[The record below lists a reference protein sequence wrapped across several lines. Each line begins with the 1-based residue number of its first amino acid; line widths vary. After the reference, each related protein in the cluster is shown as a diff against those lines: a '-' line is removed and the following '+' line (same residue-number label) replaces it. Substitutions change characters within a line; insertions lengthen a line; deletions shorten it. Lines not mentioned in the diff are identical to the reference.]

1 MICYTKEKS
10 SEGYNMIKFALIAL
24 SIIAAVT
31 TLISRTLGKHVFIN
45 NSKIV
50 YSFFCVLYLI
60 CVVVYAFGE
69 KLPFGITRNLYKITY
84 VYFSVIFYLGF
95 FFLLSRIVLIFINIK
110 YIYHFSLGIT
120 VLFIVFGN
128 IMRHRVIITEYN
140 IMTNKQLPKNILKI
154 ALISDTHFGY
164 IIDNDDM
171 DNLVEKLNALNV
183 DIVLFPGDFADR
195 EIQPLL
201 EMDLFSGMKKIQSS
215 YGIFLTLGNH
225 DLFDNK
231 TDVMVEKLTA
241 NNVRVLRDEK
251 SQFENITIVGKD
263 WGSQKDL
270 SRIVSYDDNNKYNI
284 YIYHEPKEKDIDQAM
299 KNNIDLMVSGHTHG
313 GQMFPVNLITR
324 HIFPLHYGY
333 QKFGNTDVI
342 VTSGV
347 GIWGPPVR
355 IGSRSEIVIINLKH
369 ID

>member
-45 NSKIV
+45 NSRIV

-183 DIVLFPGDFADR
+183 DIILFPGDFADR

-241 NNVRVLRDEK
+241 DNV
-251 SQFENITIVGKD
+251 
-263 WGSQKDL
+263 
-270 SRIVSYDDNNKYNI
+270 
-284 YIYHEPKEKDIDQAM
+284 
-299 KNNIDLMVSGHTHG
+299 
-313 GQMFPVNLITR
+313 
-324 HIFPLHYGY
+324 
-333 QKFGNTDVI
+333 
-342 VTSGV
+342 
-347 GIWGPPVR
+347 
-355 IGSRSEIVIINLKH
+355 
-369 ID
+369 